1 MGHQWRSRGVAGG
14 GCQRALDRKREN
26 VVNGRCHQLVF
37 SPELLAAQAKLTQLR
52 AQRRV
57 AAAGS
62 SPRSTPTACSASPI
76 ERLPA
81 HLGWGCTAL
90 TAVVRRRTPDASS
103 SEAPPCL
110 GQWEERQSGL
120 RCATSSVPAD
130 TISLQP
136 AIGLALLR
144 EEQAAA
150 GRVWLLLRYLDS
162 VGRGWVTTRQAHG
175 WLTVASSPYR
185 ICGDRQLRKLLVQG
199 EGLFWRRRNGRIW
212 LHGLAKTAANLKI
225 RRLSGQPVRLPINAL
240 LGSVGVVR
248 AHLYAAF
255 HSSRNHHAAKP
266 IARATLQ
273 KLSRVS
279 RRSQRNYEQRAGIRR
294 QRNLA
299 VGELNTDQNREQR
312 GQKQGQALFTFNDNK
327 GKQGSPGKQYLAWQL
342 PNSYIGP
349 HQPAPLGR
357 QKRINR
363 ELADLFMQ
371 GMTGNGEEMVNCA
384 AVRRR
389 RFQTNGAQAARQF
402 NQNSQHDLYWPR
414 QLGGNGRT
422 QLWHLLPGQMVANEG

>member
-1 MGHQWRSRGVAGG
+1 MGHQWRGRGVAGG
-14 GCQRALDRKREN
+14 GCQLALDRTREN

-52 AQRRV
+52 AQRR
-57 AAAGS
+57 AAVTDS
-62 SPRSTPTACSASPI
+62 IPQSTPTVYSASPI
-76 ERLPA
+76 EQLPA
-81 HLGWGCTAL
+81 HLGWGSTTL
-90 TAVVRRRTPDASS
+90 TTVIRRLTPEASS
-103 SEAPPCL
+103 SEAPPCV
-110 GQWEERQSGL
+110 GQWSGVEAEP
-120 RCATSSVPAD
+120 RCAVSSVPAA

-136 AIGLALLR
+136 AIGLALLH

-150 GRVWLLLRYLDS
+150 GRVWLLLRYLDG
-162 VGRGWVTTRQAHG
+162 VGQGWVTIRQAHE
-175 WLTVASSPYR
+175 WLTVASSPYQ
-185 ICGDRQLRKLLVQG
+185 ICGGRQLRKLLAQG

-212 LHGLAKTAANLKI
+212 LHGLAKTAANLKVS
-225 RRLSGQPVRLPINAL
+225 RLSGQPVRLPINAL
-240 LGSVGVVR
+240 LGRVGVVR
-248 AHLYAAF
+248 AHLYASF
-255 HSSRNHHAAKP
+255 HSSRNHHTTKP

-273 KLSRVS
+273 QLSRVS

-349 HQPAPLGR
+349 HQSAPLGR

-402 NQNSQHDLYWPR
+402 NQNSQHDLYWPT
-414 QLGGNGRT
+414 QLGENGRA
-422 QLWHLLPGQMVANEG
+422 QLWHLLPGQMDVNER